1 MTDVPLPSL
10 EDKVVVI
17 TGGASGIGRAIATR
31 AAKEKARLMLA
42 DIEEGP
48 LKETAAAFSAQG
60 IEVGTK
66 VVDVSKREDVMA
78 LADATYSKFGAA
90 HVVVNNAG
98 VSPTPGPIWADDDRD
113 WEWLMGVNLEG
124 VRSGIRA
131 FVPRMLDAKTPG
143 HVVNVASLAGISTL
157 PTLGSYVV
165 TKHAVVALSEI
176 LYHDLQ
182 TVDANI
188 GVSVVCPA
196 FVKTRIHESHRNRPG
211 AGAAP
216 ASDDPAK
223 LHPVAQM
230 VAQWIEKSPPPSL
243 VADAVVDACLANDF
257 WVIPMEHARR
267 AAKERMQALVDRLPP
282 ANSLTVKPLPEEE

>member
-1 MTDVPLPSL
+1 MKNVPLPSL

-48 LKETAAAFSAQG
+48 LRETAAAFAAQG
-60 IEVGTK
+60 IEVGTHR
-66 VVDVSKREDVMA
+66 VDVSRREDVMA
-78 LADATYSKFGAA
+78 LADATYQKFGAA

-98 VSPTPGPIWADDDRD
+98 VSPTPGPVWADDDRD
-113 WEWLMGVNLEG
+113 WEWLLGVNLEG

-131 FVPRMLDAKTPG
+131 FVPRMLEAKTPG
-143 HVVNVASLAGISTL
+143 HIVNVASLAGISSV
-157 PTLGSYVV
+157 PSLGSYVV
-165 TKHAVVALSEI
+165 TKHAVVALSEV
-176 LYHDLQ
+176 LFHDLQ
-182 TVDANI
+182 TADANI

-211 AGAAP
+211 ASVP
-216 ASDDPAK
+216 AGDEDAAK

-243 VADAVVDACLANDF
+243 VADAVVDALKQNDF

-267 AAKERMQALVDRLPP
+267 AAKERMQALVDGAPP
-282 ANSLTVKPLPEEE
+282 ANSLSVKPLPQG